1 MAVEVKRE
9 LNRKDEVDDHI
20 VRMGLIRKYPPAET
34 LNKKLVGAM
43 AGGVVDADVRD
54 YAHKAGFYI
63 LELTGES
70 VTLIKPPENFIA
82 KEW

>member
-1 MAVEVKRE
+1 LPYVSRGKPRGIKPDFA
-9 LNRKDEVDDHI
+9 
-20 VRMGLIRKYPPAET
+20 
-34 LNKKLVGAM
+34 NKKLVGAM
-43 AGGVVDADVRD
+43 AGDVVDADVRD

-70 VTLIKPPENFIA
+70 VTLIKPPESFVA